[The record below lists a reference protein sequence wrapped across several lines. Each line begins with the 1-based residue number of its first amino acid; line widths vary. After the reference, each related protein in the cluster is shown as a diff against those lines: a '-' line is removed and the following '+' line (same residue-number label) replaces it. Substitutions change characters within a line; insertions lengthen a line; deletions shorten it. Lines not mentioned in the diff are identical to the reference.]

1 MPSEESEQRHSRALE
16 PQLILDP
23 QAKAEAEVRNG
34 LRQYDAALG
43 AIQQAIDRRAF
54 KLRPSLIQA
63 LHREALIGISSFAG
77 NWRPAG
83 VAIEGSHHIPVGAH
97 MVAEFVEDMCDYV
110 SEKWENRTAIH
121 LAAYVMW
128 RLNWIHPFAD
138 GNGRTSRMVSY
149 VVMSIKV
156 GAVLGG
162 TPTAEDEQALKRARK
177 ARVPIVA
184 VVTGPASRDLSLP
197 FVLATDVVR
206 VGAGEGFPIV
216 EIAEAMAERLGDDA
230 ASVAARLPVLR
241 GPVSEQIV
249 RSFSRKNAVVAAVV
263 FIPGADLPALTVN
276 QIRMLVRLGRV
287 HGRSSGREL
296 YPEAVM
302 TVGAGLGFRTVAR
315 ALLDFVPVAG
325 WAVKSTVAYTG
336 TRALGQAAVWRLGSD
351 VEVERSPGG
360 HDES

>member
-1 MPSEESEQRHSRALE
+1 MARPISLSVLRKLARELNAQPEDAGPLVVGGARELAAVLRRELARGAQPGA
-16 PQLILDP
+16 
-23 QAKAEAEVRNG
+23 VREG
-34 LRQYDAALG
+34 DAPEGAAL
-43 AIQQAIDRRAF
+43 
-54 KLRPSLIQA
+54 L
-63 LHREALIGISSFAG
+63 
-77 NWRPAG
+77 
-83 VAIEGSHHIPVGAH
+83 V
-97 MVAEFVEDMCDYV
+97 Y
-110 SEKWENRTAIH
+110 
-121 LAAYVMW
+121 
-128 RLNWIHPFAD
+128 
-138 GNGRTSRMVSY
+138 
-149 VVMSIKV
+149 
-156 GAVLGG
+156 VLGG

-197 FVLATDVVR
+197 WVLATDIVR

-216 EIAEAMAERLGDDA
+216 EIAEAMAERLGDGA

-249 RSFSRKNAVVAAVV
+249 RSFSRRNAVVAAVV

-287 HGRSSGREL
+287 HGRTSGREL

-325 WAVKSTVAYTG
+325 WAVKSGVAYTG

-360 HDES
+360 HDDES